1 MQLAQ
6 DVTTEPI
13 TRQEALRRWM
23 RRTSTTFVGLA
34 KNSGVTSA
42 QMSKLCGQ
50 GTMPVRHHNHLV
62 KQGVPTALLPRPE
75 DHKCGRRPRPAHITD
90 AEAMSAF
97 RGG

>member
-23 RRTSTTFVGLA
+23 RRTRTTFVALA
-34 KNSGVTSA
+34 EGSNVTGA

-50 GTMPVRHHNHLV
+50 ETMPVRHHHHLV
-62 KQGVPTALLPRPE
+62 AHGVPAALLPRPE
-75 DHKCGRRPRPAHITD
+75 DQRPGPKPRPACIPNS
-90 AEAMSAF
+90 EAMNAF
-97 RGG
+97 RGV